1 MLILKNQELAYKG
14 GCTMKSSRHLGLM
27 MIISGATLWGLSG
40 PMIQWLFH
48 HTELSSSDFLVIR
61 LLLAG
66 VFILCSLLFTKQ
78 NIFGIWRYPRHWI
91 QLLIFSVAGM
101 LGAQYAFIE
110 TVHISNAVTAT
121 LFQFLGPVLITI
133 YVALQHKRL
142 PSTMQFM
149 AIIAALS
156 GTYFLITNGSI
167 ENIILSKQAILFGIL
182 TAIGFAFYT
191 LHPASLIKQWG
202 TSVIVGWGMLLGG
215 ISLFLYNQ
223 EFHFQHIANTLTM
236 STFSM
241 LILIIISGTLSF
253 LLYIGS
259 LKYLSATETSIL
271 SSIEPL
277 VAAIVSIIWLNESF
291 GSYQLLGGAF
301 IIVAVIFLTM
311 PEKEVIP
318 KLATKHM

>member
-1 MLILKNQELAYKG
+1 
-14 GCTMKSSRHLGLM
+14 MKSPRHIGLM

-40 PMIQWLFH
+40 PMIQWLFN

-66 VFILCSLLFTKQ
+66 MFILCSLLFTKQ
-78 NIFGIWRYPRHWI
+78 NIFGIWKYPHHWI
-91 QLLIFSVAGM
+91 QLLIFAVVGM

-133 YVALQHKRL
+133 YVTMQHKKL
-142 PSTMQFM
+142 PSFMQVI
-149 AIIAALS
+149 AISAALT

-167 ENIILSKQAILFGIL
+167 ENIVLSKQAILFGIL
-182 TAIGFAFYT
+182 TAVGFAFYT

-223 EFHFQHIANTLTM
+223 EFHFRYVANTLTIN
-236 STFSM
+236 TFSM
-241 LILIIISGTLSF
+241 LILVIISGTLSF

-291 GSYQLLGGAF
+291 GAYQLLGGIF
-301 IIVAVIFLTM
+301 IVVAVVFLTM
-311 PEKEVIP
+311 PEKSSNRTHVRKEET
-318 KLATKHM
+318 LSA

>member
-1 MLILKNQELAYKG
+1 
-14 GCTMKSSRHLGLM
+14 MKSPRRIGLM

-40 PMIQWLFH
+40 PMIQWLFN

-66 VFILCSLLFTKQ
+66 MFILCSLLFTKQ
-78 NIFGIWRYPRHWI
+78 NIFGIWKYPRHWI
-91 QLLIFSVAGM
+91 QLLIFAVVGM

-133 YVALQHKRL
+133 YVTMQHKKL
-142 PSTMQFM
+142 PSFMQVI
-149 AIIAALS
+149 AISAALT

-167 ENIILSKQAILFGIL
+167 ENIVLSKQAILFGIL
-182 TAIGFAFYT
+182 TAVGFAFYT

-223 EFHFQHIANTLTM
+223 EFHFRYVENTLTM

-241 LILIIISGTLSF
+241 LILVIISGTLSF

-277 VAAIVSIIWLNESF
+277 VAAIVSIIWLHESF
-291 GSYQLLGGAF
+291 GSYQLLGGIF
-301 IIVAVIFLTM
+301 IIVAVVFLTM
-311 PEKEVIP
+311 PEKSSNRTHVRKEET
-318 KLATKHM
+318 LSA

>member
-1 MLILKNQELAYKG
+1 MNNH
-14 GCTMKSSRHLGLM
+14 RRLGLI
-27 MIISGATLWGLSG
+27 MIITGATLWGLSG
-40 PMIQWLFH
+40 PMIQWLFQ
-48 HTELSSSDFLVIR
+48 HTKVSSIDFLVIR

-66 VFILCSLLFTKQ
+66 VFILSFLLIKRQ
-78 NIFGIWRYPRHWI
+78 NIFRIWQQPRHLL
-91 QLLIFSVAGM
+91 QLIIFSILGM

-133 YVALQHKRL
+133 YVAMQHKKL
-142 PSTMQFM
+142 PSTMQVL
-149 AIIAALS
+149 AIVAALT
-156 GTYFLITNGSI
+156 GTYFIITNGSVQ
-167 ENIILSKQAILFGIL
+167 NIVLSKEAILFGLL

-202 TSVIVGWGMLLGG
+202 TTLIIGWGMLIGG
-215 ISLFLYNQ
+215 IALFIYNRSFEWKQ
-223 EFHFQHIANTLTM
+223 LSQTFTLQ
-236 STFSM
+236 TFSM

-277 VAAIVSIIWLNESF
+277 VAAVVSIAWLKESF
-291 GSYQLLGGAF
+291 GAYQLLGGVC
-301 IIVAVIFLTM
+301 IVIAVIFLTM
-311 PEKEVIP
+311 PEKEAKPSFTTEQI
-318 KLATKHM
+318 

>member
-1 MLILKNQELAYKG
+1 
-14 GCTMKSSRHLGLM
+14 MKSPRHLGLM

-40 PMIQWLFH
+40 PMIQWLFN
-48 HTELSSSDFLVIR
+48 HTELSSTDFLVIR

-66 VFILCSLLFTKQ
+66 MFILCFLLLTKQ
-78 NIFGIWRYPRHWI
+78 NIFGIWKYPSHWI
-91 QLLIFSVAGM
+91 QLLIFAIVGM

-133 YVALQHKRL
+133 YVTMQHKKL
-142 PSTMQFM
+142 PSFMQVI
-149 AIIAALS
+149 AIVAALT

-167 ENIILSKQAILFGIL
+167 ENIVLSKQAILFGIL
-182 TAIGFAFYT
+182 TAVGFAFYT

-223 EFHFQHIANTLTM
+223 EFHFRHVANTLTM

-241 LILIIISGTLSF
+241 LILVIISGTLSF
-253 LLYIGS
+253 FLYIGS

-291 GSYQLLGGAF
+291 GAYQLLGGIF
-301 IIVAVIFLTM
+301 IIVAVVFLTM
-311 PEKEVIP
+311 PEKSSNRTHVRKGET
-318 KLATKHM
+318 LSA